1 MSVFDADAA
10 GGDKSTALLR
20 ESWRQR
26 SYVLHQQNARVRLN
40 YESNVP
46 LLSLSL
52 LSVCVSAVG
61 SNVCSDSKVQNI

>member
-1 MSVFDADAA
+1 
-10 GGDKSTALLR
+10 
-20 ESWRQR
+20 
-26 SYVLHQQNARVRLN
+26 VRLN